1 MPMMSKEMMYRIKT
15 AGEYQKKAI
24 HALFPEKMSRHL
36 DVIEKEIRE
45 MLMEMLMETTAD
57 TVKGCRKKSSPE
69 DGRDREK
76 PSGIK
81 KIDIV

>member
-1 MPMMSKEMMYRIKT
+1 MSREMMYRIKT

-45 MLMEMLMETTAD
+45 MLMEMTAD
-57 TVKGCRKKSSPE
+57 TVKECRKKSSPE